1 MKRKII
7 NTSISLFERKG
18 FAETS
23 IQDIVNSLGVTKGT
37 FYYYFSSK
45 EELLLNIHLDYINGL
60 IERQEEILD
69 CSGKTSRQKI
79 QDLASLLIG
88 DIRTK
93 GLSAKVFFRELKLL
107 SEDKLKE
114 IVPKRNQFRVN
125 IEELIKQGM
134 EKGELRS
141 DMNPTI
147 VTFGILGILNWSY
160 HWFNPDGAMTEN
172 EVANLFVEMIMTGIE
187 KGE

>member
-1 MKRKII
+1 MKQKII
-7 NTSISLFERKG
+7 NTGISLFERKG

-23 IQDIVNSLGVTKGT
+23 IQDIVHSLGVTKGT

-45 EELLLNIHLDYINGL
+45 EELLLTIHLDYINGL
-60 IERQEEILD
+60 IERQEAILYN
-69 CSGKTSRQKI
+69 SENTSRQKI

-107 SEDKLKE
+107 SDDKLKE
-114 IVPKRNQFRVN
+114 IVPKRNQFRFN
-125 IEELIKQGM
+125 IEDLIKGGM

-141 DMNPTI
+141 DMDPTI

-160 HWFNPDGAMTEN
+160 HWFNPDGAMTED
-172 EVANLFVEMIMTGIE
+172 EVSNLFVEMIMSGIE